1 MKFSPREGQTKR
13 VRSDHYRMDHNG
25 SVFLGLCRV
34 VDRRMINEF
43 RYRYL
48 DSLELWLVRNKLVA
62 SQQAYTHEFI
72 KETWHEV
79 RHFYCTT
86 CGDVWGQ
93 RVNPS
98 LSSPRHYFYKSTC
111 VECGGDENM
120 LTPWELSNTDIL
132 GPNVLAYLILQTD
145 PGGLS

>member
-1 MKFSPREGQTKR
+1 M
-13 VRSDHYRMDHNG
+13 
-25 SVFLGLCRV
+25 
-34 VDRRMINEF
+34 NE
-43 RYRYL
+43 YKYI
-48 DSLELWLVRNKLVA
+48 SSTELWLVRNTLVA
-62 SQQAYTHEFI
+62 SQQAYVHAYI

-111 VECGGDENM
+111 RECGGDENM
-120 LTPWELSNTDIL
+120 LTPWEISHSDVL
-132 GPNVLAYLILQTD
+132 GPNVLAYLILAQTAE
-145 PGGLS
+145 GLNSRDNAEEL